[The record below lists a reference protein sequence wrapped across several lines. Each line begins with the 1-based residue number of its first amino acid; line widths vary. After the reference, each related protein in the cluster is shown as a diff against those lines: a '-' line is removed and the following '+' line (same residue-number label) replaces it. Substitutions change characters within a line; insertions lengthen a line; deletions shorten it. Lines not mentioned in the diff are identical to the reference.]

1 MDLKGTF
8 SRPVEVTCPKHGK
21 YIAEQAI
28 VSGQIV
34 HTSQCPKCKE
44 ERLNSPE
51 FIAEQ
56 KRKHDEAEALERKR
70 TEDAKKLTLPLCA
83 AHAFLMSS

>member
-28 VSGQIV
+28 VSGRIV
-34 HTSQCPKCKE
+34 HTSKCPKCEE
-44 ERLNSPE
+44 ERRNSPE
-51 FIAEQ
+51 FIAE
-56 KRKHDEAEALERKR
+56 
-70 TEDAKKLTLPLCA
+70 
-83 AHAFLMSS
+83 